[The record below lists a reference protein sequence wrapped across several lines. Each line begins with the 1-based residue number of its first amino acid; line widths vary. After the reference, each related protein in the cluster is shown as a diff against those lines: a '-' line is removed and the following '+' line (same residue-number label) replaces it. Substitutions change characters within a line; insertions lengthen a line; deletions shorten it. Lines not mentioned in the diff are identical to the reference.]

1 MRNKEIHLEKLVD
14 KVTDKVTYK
23 INDRVSNQ
31 NVMAIIKKM
40 HATVEKV
47 DIPKQRHMQDNYG
60 VLLGASKELE
70 FEDFMIGDVSAEW
83 TRLQH
88 SHRSQPIILYCH
100 GGGYVAGSKKYARS
114 VISKLVEATSMP
126 TLSFD
131 YRLAPE
137 HPFPASIEDVISVW
151 DYLTYQGYG
160 AENIIVAGDSA
171 GGNLALELLLHIR
184 SQQRILPKGLLLLSP
199 WTDLTNSGKSLKR
212 RAEADPILCEAYLEN
227 VIHHYADGQ
236 NLKSPEISPLFADF
250 TGFPPTYIQVGEN
263 EVLLDDSTRLYE
275 KMLLQ
280 KVLTRLS
287 IYEGMWHVF
296 QMAPFKKSYLAIQEA
311 AEFIFEICK

>member
-1 MRNKEIHLEKLVD
+1 MENNELHLEKLVD
-14 KVTDKVTYK
+14 KVTDKVTDR
-23 INDRVSNQ
+23 INDKVSNQ

-60 VLLGASKELE
+60 VLLGASKDVE
-70 FEDFMIGDVSAEW
+70 FEEIQIGDISAEW
-83 TRLQH
+83 TRLRH
-88 SHRSQPIILYCH
+88 SHRYQPVILYCH

-137 HPFPASIEDVISVW
+137 HPFPAAIEDVVSVW

-171 GGNLALELLLHIR
+171 GGNLALELLLYIK
-184 SQQRILPKGLLLLSP
+184 SKQRILPKGLILLSP
-199 WTDLTNSGKSLKR
+199 WTDMTNSGKSIKL
-212 RAEADPILCEAYLEN
+212 RAEADPILCEAYLNN
-227 VIHHYADGQ
+227 VIQLYADGQ
-236 NLKSPEISPLFADF
+236 KLDSPELSPLYADF
-250 TGFPPTYIQVGEN
+250 GGFPPTYIQVGEN
-263 EVLLDDSTRLYE
+263 EVLLDDSTRLYQR
-275 KMLLQ
+275 LLLH
-280 KVLTRLS
+280 KVLTRMS